1 MLSLNAFFS
10 VFENL
15 LLADLIGI
23 VIILAIGLEMIRR
36 WAAVEYSYEILSIL
50 LCVVSNNLNFVS
62 GISVN
67 SVSTFIL
74 FNMFVF
80 CLKTTVGFSDRAA
93 VH

>member
-1 MLSLNAFFS
+1 M
-10 VFENL
+10 
-15 LLADLIGI
+15 
-23 VIILAIGLEMIRR
+23 
-36 WAAVEYSYEILSIL
+36 EYSYEILSIL